1 MFDDNRVIAM
11 ARSLG
16 LALQQEETFRNYF
29 EAKRKNDEDVLL
41 QNMIDDFN
49 ELQKKLDVA
58 FSKDEKDTEEIEVLS
73 NDMNRLYQAIM
84 EKEGI
89 KYTIDDYKKH
99 LVETDGNDD
108 SYANQVEEYGDA
120 YLIQTM
126 YKDKAIEIVKDNA
139 TFTD

>member
-49 ELQKKLDVA
+49 ELQRKLDVA

-84 EKEGI
+84 ENENMVNYNEMREPYDTLT
-89 KYTIDDYKKH
+89 KYINRIL
-99 LVETDGNDD
+99 LVAMNGGDPFAVKETDCTGNC
-108 SYANQVEEYGDA
+108 STCGGCG
-120 YLIQTM
+120 
-126 YKDKAIEIVKDNA
+126 
-139 TFTD
+139 

>member
-84 EKEGI
+84 VAD
-89 KYTIDDYKKH
+89 T
-99 LVETDGNDD
+99 
-108 SYANQVEEYGDA
+108 S
-120 YLIQTM
+120 
-126 YKDKAIEIVKDNA
+126 
-139 TFTD
+139 F

>member
-84 EKEGI
+84 ENENMVNYNEMREPYDTLT
-89 KYTIDDYKKH
+89 KYIH
-99 LVETDGNDD
+99 RILLVAMNGGDPFAVKETDCTGNC
-108 SYANQVEEYGDA
+108 STCGGCG
-120 YLIQTM
+120 
-126 YKDKAIEIVKDNA
+126 
-139 TFTD
+139 

>member
-16 LALQQEETFRNYF
+16 LALQQEETYRNYF

-84 EKEGI
+84 ENENMVNYNEMREPYDTLT
-89 KYTIDDYKKH
+89 KYINRIL
-99 LVETDGNDD
+99 LVAMNGGDPFAVKETDCTGNCSTCD
-108 SYANQVEEYGDA
+108 GCG
-120 YLIQTM
+120 
-126 YKDKAIEIVKDNA
+126 
-139 TFTD
+139 